1 MDRCAQVCGQL
12 EELQGQHRT
21 QTKEYQSLCARYE
34 KLLTRVETLTRTL
47 KELAGEAA
55 MLVDEHHAPVMG
67 ERATAGG
74 ASAA

>member
-1 MDRCAQVCGQL
+1 MEPRAQVHGQL

-21 QTKEYQSLCARYE
+21 QTKEYQGLYARYE

-55 MLVDEHHAPVMG
+55 MLVDEHRAPVMDG
-67 ERATAGG
+67 TATAGG